1 LANQLIIAGAAT
13 AVAAV
18 LAAVPLRA
26 RDETRALSVLRTKLT
41 SPHAVDEVVAG
52 ARTGGYTTLLVQ
64 IREYGD
70 AYFLNGVE
78 ARPAAFDAQPT
89 FDPLA
94 DIIAKGHASG
104 LAVHAWINV
113 NLVAGTEAPAA
124 RTHIVYRHPEW
135 LMVPRQIA
143 EDLLPLEADGPEYL
157 GRVMRYARAHSD
169 QIDGLYLSPS
179 TPAAIEYTTSV
190 VRDIAK
196 RYAVDGVHLDHLRY
210 PSDDFDYSRETLRAF
225 GRNPAQAADAWRQF
239 RADRL
244 TALLTGLRTAVKTAR
259 PAASISVATD
269 ADPAVA
275 LLRHFQDRS
284 LWVDRGLLDGST
296 AF

>member
-1 LANQLIIAGAAT
+1 MIAGAAT
-13 AVAAV
+13 AVAAL

-26 RDETRALSVLRTKLT
+26 RDDTRTLAVARTKLT
-41 SPHAVDEVVAG
+41 SPHAIDEIVAG
-52 ARTGGYTTLLVQ
+52 AKSGGFTALLVQ
-64 IREYGD
+64 VREHGD

-78 ARPAAFDAQPT
+78 ARPAALDAQPT

-94 DIIAKGHASG
+94 DIITKGHAGG
-104 LAVHAWINV
+104 LTVQAWINV
-113 NLVAGTEAPAA
+113 NLVAGSEAPAA

-157 GRVMRYARAHSD
+157 GRVMRYARARSD
-169 QIDGLYLSPS
+169 EIDGLYLSPA
-179 TPAAIEYTTSV
+179 TPAAIEYTISV
-190 VRDIAK
+190 VRDIAR
-196 RYAVDGVHLDHLRY
+196 RYAVDGVYLDQLRY

-239 RADRL
+239 RAERL
-244 TALLTGLRTAVKTAR
+244 TALLTGLRAAVKTAR
-259 PAASISVATD
+259 PAATISVATD

-284 LWVDRGLLDGST
+284 LWVARGLLDGST
-296 AF
+296 PF